1 MVRDSNPLTIFRVY
15 DDLFSS
21 RNLQFNMTKKCICSK
36 PVPNFDGTCV
46 TCSKLLDWDNTQLVE
61 SQLENTIAEEDVP
74 APVVPKISTRP
85 TQKIDLPTQLGNAAN
100 EVVRFSK
107 IFKSIG
113 DTLNVLNY
121 IFIGIMILA
130 LILVAASGTSSGMVF
145 FAGIL
150 LILLVWVISWIQ
162 TALLR
167 GLASFFLM
175 RGLRELKDL
184 QAR

>member
-1 MVRDSNPLTIFRVY
+1 
-15 DDLFSS
+15 
-21 RNLQFNMTKKCICSK
+21 MTKKCTCSK

-46 TCSKLLDWDNTQLVE
+46 TCNKLLDWDNTQLVDP
-61 SQLENTIAEEDVP
+61 QLENTIAEDDIP
-74 APVVPKISTRP
+74 APAVPKISTRP
-85 TQKIDLPTQLGNAAN
+85 PQRIDLPAQLGSAAN

-121 IFIGIMILA
+121 IFIGVMILA
-130 LILVAASGTSSGMVF
+130 LILVAASGSASGMVF
-145 FAGIL
+145 FGGIL
-150 LILLVWVISWIQ
+150 FILLVWVISWIQ

-184 QAR
+184 QAK

>member
-1 MVRDSNPLTIFRVY
+1 
-15 DDLFSS
+15 
-21 RNLQFNMTKKCICSK
+21 MTKKCECSK

-46 TCSKLLDWDNTQLVE
+46 TCNKLLNFTSTQLFDARF
-61 SQLENTIAEEDVP
+61 ENTIAEDDIP
-74 APVVPKISTRP
+74 APAVPELSTRP
-85 TQKIDLPTQLGNAAN
+85 AQRIDLPTQLGNAAN

-130 LILVAASGTSSGMVF
+130 LILVAASGVASGMVF
-145 FAGIL
+145 FYGIL
-150 LILLVWVISWIQ
+150 LILVIGVTSWIQ
-162 TALLR
+162 AALLR
-167 GLASFFLM
+167 GLSSFFLM

-184 QAR
+184 QAK

>member
-1 MVRDSNPLTIFRVY
+1 
-15 DDLFSS
+15 
-21 RNLQFNMTKKCICSK
+21 MTKKCSCSK

-46 TCSKLLDWDNTQLVE
+46 TCNKLLDWDNVE
-61 SQLENTIAEEDVP
+61 VENEILEEVMV
-74 APVVPKISTRP
+74 APEVSKIPTRP
-85 TQKIDLPTQLGNAAN
+85 SAPKADLPTQLGNAAN

-130 LILVAASGTSSGMVF
+130 LILVAASGTASGLVF
-145 FAGIL
+145 FGGIL

-175 RGLRELKDL
+175 RGLRELKDM
-184 QAR
+184 QAS

>member
-1 MVRDSNPLTIFRVY
+1 
-15 DDLFSS
+15 
-21 RNLQFNMTKKCICSK
+21 MTKKCSCSK

-46 TCSKLLDWDNTQLVE
+46 TCNKLLDWDNVQVE
-61 SQLENTIAEEDVP
+61 NEILEEVMV
-74 APVVPKISTRP
+74 APEVSKIPTRP
-85 TQKIDLPTQLGNAAN
+85 SAPKADLPTQLGNAAN

-130 LILVAASGTSSGMVF
+130 LILVAASGTASGLVF
-145 FAGIL
+145 FGGIL
-150 LILLVWVISWIQ
+150 LILLVWVISWVQ

-167 GLASFFLM
+167 GLATFFLM
-175 RGLRELKDL
+175 RGLRELKDM

>member
-1 MVRDSNPLTIFRVY
+1 MRDSHPPAIFRVY
-15 DDLFSS
+15 ANLFSF
-21 RNLQFNMTKKCICSK
+21 RNLQFGMTKKCVCSK

-46 TCSKLLDWDNTQLVE
+46 TCNKLLDWDNTQLVDT
-61 SQLENTIAEEDVP
+61 QLENTLAEDDIP
-74 APVVPKISTRP
+74 APVVPKIPTRP
-85 TQKIDLPTQLGNAAN
+85 SAPKADLPTQLGSAAN

-121 IFIGIMILA
+121 IFIGVMILA
-130 LILVAASGTSSGMVF
+130 LILVAASGSASGMVF
-145 FAGIL
+145 FGGIL
-150 LILLVWVISWIQ
+150 FILLVWVISWIQ

-184 QAR
+184 QVK

>member
-1 MVRDSNPLTIFRVY
+1 MPLP
-15 DDLFSS
+15 LP
-21 RNLQFNMTKKCICSK
+21 FNMTKKCACSK

-46 TCSKLLDWDNTQLVE
+46 TCNKLLDWDNVQVE
-61 SQLENTIAEEDVP
+61 NEILEEVMVEPEVS
-74 APVVPKISTRP
+74 KIPTRP
-85 TQKIDLPTQLGNAAN
+85 SAPKADLPTQLGNAAN

-130 LILVAASGTSSGMVF
+130 LILVAASGTSSGLVF
-145 FAGIL
+145 FGGIL

-175 RGLRELKDL
+175 RGLRELKDM
-184 QAR
+184 QAS

>member
-1 MVRDSNPLTIFRVY
+1 MPLP
-15 DDLFSS
+15 LP
-21 RNLQFNMTKKCICSK
+21 FNMTKKCACSK

-46 TCSKLLDWDNTQLVE
+46 TCNKLLDWDNVE
-61 SQLENTIAEEDVP
+61 VENEILEEVMV
-74 APVVPKISTRP
+74 APEVSKIPTRLSAPKA
-85 TQKIDLPTQLGNAAN
+85 DLPTQLGNAAN

-130 LILVAASGTSSGMVF
+130 LILVAASGTASGLVF
-145 FAGIL
+145 FGGIL
-150 LILLVWVISWIQ
+150 LILLVWVISWVQ

-167 GLASFFLM
+167 GLATFFLM
-175 RGLRELKDL
+175 RGLRELKDM

>member
-1 MVRDSNPLTIFRVY
+1 MI
-15 DDLFSS
+15 
-21 RNLQFNMTKKCICSK
+21 KKCVCSK

-46 TCSKLLDWDNTQLVE
+46 TCNKLLDWDNTQLVDT
-61 SQLENTIAEEDVP
+61 QLENTLAEDDIP
-74 APVVPKISTRP
+74 APVVPKISSRP
-85 TQKIDLPTQLGNAAN
+85 TQKIDLPTQLGSAAN

-121 IFIGIMILA
+121 IFIGVMILA
-130 LILVAASGTSSGMVF
+130 LILVAASGSASGMVF

-150 LILLVWVISWIQ
+150 FILLVWVISWIQ

-184 QAR
+184 QVK

>member
-1 MVRDSNPLTIFRVY
+1 MI
-15 DDLFSS
+15 
-21 RNLQFNMTKKCICSK
+21 KKCVCSK

-46 TCSKLLDWDNTQLVE
+46 TCNKLLDWDNTQLVDT
-61 SQLENTIAEEDVP
+61 QLENTLAEDDIP
-74 APVVPKISTRP
+74 APVVPKISSRP
-85 TQKIDLPTQLGNAAN
+85 TQKIDLPTQLGSAAN

-121 IFIGIMILA
+121 IFIGVMVLA
-130 LILVAASGTSSGMVF
+130 LILVAASDSASGMVF
-145 FAGIL
+145 FGGIL
-150 LILLVWVISWIQ
+150 FILLVWVISWIQ

-184 QAR
+184 QVK

>member
-1 MVRDSNPLTIFRVY
+1 
-15 DDLFSS
+15 
-21 RNLQFNMTKKCICSK
+21 MTKKCSCSK

-46 TCSKLLDWDNTQLVE
+46 TCNKLLDWDNVE
-61 SQLENTIAEEDVP
+61 VENEILEEVMV
-74 APVVPKISTRP
+74 APEVSKIPTRP
-85 TQKIDLPTQLGNAAN
+85 SAPKADLPTQLGNAAN

-130 LILVAASGTSSGMVF
+130 LILVAASGTASGLVF
-145 FAGIL
+145 FGGIL
-150 LILLVWVISWIQ
+150 LILLVWVISWVQ

-167 GLASFFLM
+167 GLATFFLM
-175 RGLRELKDL
+175 RGLRELKDM

>member
-1 MVRDSNPLTIFRVY
+1 MQVENEILEEV
-15 DDLFSS
+15 
-21 RNLQFNMTKKCICSK
+21 
-36 PVPNFDGTCV
+36 
-46 TCSKLLDWDNTQLVE
+46 LVE
-61 SQLENTIAEEDVP
+61 PEVA
-74 APVVPKISTRP
+74 KIPTRP
-85 TQKIDLPTQLGNAAN
+85 SPPKADLPAQLGSAAN

-121 IFIGIMILA
+121 IFIGVMILA
-130 LILVAASGTSSGMVF
+130 LILVAASGSASGMVF

-150 LILLVWVISWIQ
+150 FILLVWVTSWIQ

-184 QAR
+184 QAK